1 MIFSYLS
8 INSIRNKFND
18 LHQVICDSI
27 DILTIT
33 ETKIDSLFPTA
44 EFRLANCHT
53 PYRLD
58 ISDKSGGILVYI
70 KSNIPTRIAIQLN
83 CGNLCKSIQAV
94 PFETNLRK
102 EKWLVISVYRPPSQ
116 NSEFFL
122 NFLTSIIDHFTK
134 LFDNYIIIGDFNLEP
149 SNTTVK
155 HFLDSNRLHNL
166 IKRHTC
172 FKGKGSLINLILTN
186 RKFSFKNTQSF
197 ETGLNDHHH
206 MVYIMLK
213 TAFQK
218 SEPKQSIYKDFK
230 TSILKVS
237 KMIYWKIMATS
248 DRSYEEFDRKFTT
261 VLNKH
266 APKKKKMA
274 SWYPKAPY

>member
-1 MIFSYLS
+1 M
-8 INSIRNKFND
+8 
-18 LHQVICDSI
+18 HQVICDSI

-44 EFRLANCHT
+44 EFRLATCHT

-94 PFETNLRK
+94 PFEINLRK
-102 EKWLVISVYRPPSQ
+102 EKWLVISIYRPPSQ

-172 FKGKGSLINLILTN
+172 FKGKGSLINLILTS
-186 RKFSFKNTQSF
+186 RKFSLKI
-197 ETGLNDHHH
+197 LNRLRL
-206 MVYIMLK
+206 VLVIIIIW
-213 TAFQK
+213 
-218 SEPKQSIYKDFK
+218 SI
-230 TSILKVS
+230 SCS
-237 KMIYWKIMATS
+237 KLLS
-248 DRSYEEFDRKFTT
+248 RN
-261 VLNKH
+261 LNRNN
-266 APKKKKMA
+266 
-274 SWYPKAPY
+274 